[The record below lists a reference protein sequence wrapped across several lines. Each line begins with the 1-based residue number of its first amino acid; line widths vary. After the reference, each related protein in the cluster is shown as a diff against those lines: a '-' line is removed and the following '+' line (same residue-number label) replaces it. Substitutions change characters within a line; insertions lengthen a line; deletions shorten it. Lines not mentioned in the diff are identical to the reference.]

1 MTDLIVQM
9 LFSFFNAI
17 SDLFFN
23 TNFKFPRSGGFIM
36 FISVV
41 FGISIFVYIVR
52 RLVGVS
58 RNG

>member
-9 LFSFFNAI
+9 QFNFFRCI

-23 TNFKFPRSGGFIM
+23 MNFHYSRAGGFIM

-41 FGISIFVYIVR
+41 FGLSIFVYIVR

>member
-1 MTDLIVQM
+1 MTGLIVQM
-9 LFSFFNAI
+9 IFNFFNSI

-23 TNFKFPRSGGFIM
+23 TNFMFPRSGGFIM

-52 RLVGVS
+52 RLVGVV

>member
-9 LFSFFNAI
+9 QFNFFRCI

-23 TNFKFPRSGGFIM
+23 TNFRYSRAGGFIM

-41 FGISIFVYIVR
+41 FGISIFIYIVR